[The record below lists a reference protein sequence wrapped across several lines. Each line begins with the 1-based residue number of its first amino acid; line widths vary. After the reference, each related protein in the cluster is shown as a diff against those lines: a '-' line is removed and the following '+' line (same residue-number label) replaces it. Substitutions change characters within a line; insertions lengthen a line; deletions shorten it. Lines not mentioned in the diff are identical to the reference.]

1 MNTKFEKIAQYVSS
15 LQEGIVLE
23 NEQSFLL
30 VGGSSDIPKS
40 NESCNNT
47 NDCRD
52 SSNSSGCTNSGTC

>member
-30 VGGSSDIPKS
+30 VGGGMEPPNS
-40 NESCNNT
+40 NQNCKNT
-47 NDCRD
+47 GDCRG
-52 SSNSSGCTNSGTC
+52 SSNDGCTNSSTC